1 VITVGAASSS
11 DARWSQSS
19 FGPCVALYA
28 PGVNIPSAFYQSDT
42 DYLAMT
48 GTSIAAPHVTG
59 TAALWLSLDPS
70 AAPTDVRNL
79 ILASATKGVV
89 TNPGPG
95 SANRLLYTA
104 SAGDGSDIP
113 PMASF
118 DDGTEKHRTIDF
130 TSSSW
135 DDNGL
140 VSQLWDFGDGDTGS
154 GAKPHHQYAAE
165 GIYSVTL
172 TVTDASGQSDSVTRE
187 IKVN

>member
-1 VITVGAASSS
+1 VS
-11 DARWSQSS
+11 
-19 FGPCVALYA
+19 
-28 PGVNIPSAFYQSDT
+28 IPSAFHQSDT

-70 AAPTDVRNL
+70 ATPADVRNL
-79 ILASATKGVV
+79 ILASATQGVI

-118 DDGTEKHRTIDF
+118 DAVAEKHSTVGFDS
-130 TSSSW
+130 TSW
-135 DDNGL
+135 DDDGL
-140 VSQLWDFGDGDTGS
+140 ASQLWSFGDGETGS
-154 GAKPHHQYAAE
+154 GAKPRHRYTAA

-172 TVTDASGQSDSVTRE
+172 TVIDASGQSDSVTRVVE
-187 IKVN
+187 VD